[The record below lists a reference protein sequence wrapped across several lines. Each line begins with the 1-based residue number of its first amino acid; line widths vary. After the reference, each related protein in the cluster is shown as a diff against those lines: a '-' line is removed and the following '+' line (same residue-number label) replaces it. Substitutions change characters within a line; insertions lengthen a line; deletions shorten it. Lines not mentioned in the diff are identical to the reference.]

1 MKLKDTKVI
10 AGCALFAIFALNS
23 FGQSSS
29 SKEGLQT
36 TVKLEKNK
44 VPKEVTEPFYRE
56 YPITTYE
63 NWYGLKAYDYKSDWF
78 DNWYDYDTYRHHVE
92 TPQYYVVE
100 FSNDKTKAKVIYS
113 KSGGKVAF
121 HKSLNTELPKDVIFA
136 ISKGIYK
143 NWKIGNDKEEI
154 YKDSDKDLLKVYKV
168 TVEKGKEKHTLFF
181 QPDGKLLKDK
191 KES

>member
-1 MKLKDTKVI
+1 MKLKVAKIV
-10 AGCALFAIFALNS
+10 AGCVLFAICALNS

-29 SKEGLQT
+29 SKEGIQASA
-36 TVKLEKNK
+36 KLEKNK
-44 VPKEVTEPFYRE
+44 VPKEVTDNFYRE

-63 NWYGLKAYDYKSDWF
+63 NWYGLQEYDLKSDWF
-78 DNWYDYDTYRHHVE
+78 DNWYDYDTYRHHVDN
-92 TPQYYVVE
+92 PQYYVVE
-100 FSNDKTKAKVIYS
+100 FNNDKTKAKVIYS
-113 KSGGKVAF
+113 KAGGKVAV
-121 HKSLNTELPKDVIFA
+121 HKSLNTELPEDVIFA

-168 TVEKGKEKHTLFF
+168 SVEKGKEKHTLFF